1 MSDFK
6 RYTPSEKA
14 EVVLLALRS
23 PGHVAEVCRERQI
36 APVTFSRWKK
46 IYLEGGLAALNK
58 GGPKIEIE
66 MARENVKLKE
76 TVGHL
81 YCELEFLKKKL
92 GMGR

>member
-1 MSDFK
+1 MNEFK
-6 RYTPSEKA
+6 RLTPAEKA

-23 PGHVAEVCRERQI
+23 PGHVAEICRERHI
-36 APVTFSRWKK
+36 APVTFSRWKR

-66 MARENVKLKE
+66 MARENSKLKE
-76 TVGHL
+76 TIGHL
-81 YCELEFLKKKL
+81 FCELEFIKKKL